1 MTMWYRAKRVR
12 LLVAFAAA
20 ILFGVVLEAAMDPFE
35 GTGIAAIGLLAGMVG
50 MGAVGGYWY
59 WREIRTVP
67 DADERQRSIERR
79 ASRLAHGALLLG
91 VTGLGT
97 VLATPLYTGPVWPL
111 LLGLVGLNIA
121 VHELSIEYYRRQM

>member
-1 MTMWYRAKRVR
+1 MLYRAVRVR

-20 ILFGVVLEAAMDPFE
+20 VLFGVVLEAAMDPFE

-59 WREIRTVP
+59 WREVQTVP
-67 DADERQRSIERR
+67 DADERQQSIERR

-91 VTGLGT
+91 VTGLAI
-97 VLATPLYTGPVWPL
+97 VLATPLYAGPVWPL
-111 LLGLVGLNIA
+111 LGGLVGLNVA
-121 VHELSIEYYRRQM
+121 VHELAIEYYRRRM